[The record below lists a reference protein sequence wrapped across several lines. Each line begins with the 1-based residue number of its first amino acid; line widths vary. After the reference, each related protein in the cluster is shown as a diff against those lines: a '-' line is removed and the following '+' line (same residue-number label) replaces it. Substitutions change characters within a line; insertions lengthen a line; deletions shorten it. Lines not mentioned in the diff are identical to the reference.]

1 MNEMK
6 KYQTVNIP
14 LIFLEN
20 YDLLNLS
27 DHHFI
32 LMLKL
37 MYLNEELININL
49 LIEKN
54 ILSRN
59 DIGELISNN
68 IISIK
73 SIDEEMYI
81 DMLDFYNKI
90 SSLFKEENNI
100 LDSLFLDKIQYIINR
115 KLQTFEIQQL
125 NMWLN
130 DGFIKSDIENAI
142 QISLAK
148 NIDNFNYIEKILYD
162 KKNN

>member
-6 KYQTVNIP
+6 KYQTISIP

-20 YDLLNLS
+20 YDLLNLT
-27 DHHFI
+27 DHQFI
-32 LMLKL
+32 LLLKL
-37 MYLNEELININL
+37 MNTKDELININL

-68 IISIK
+68 VINIK

-81 DMLDFYNKI
+81 DMLDFYNRL
-90 SSLFKEENNI
+90 SSLFKEDNNV

-130 DGFIKSDIENAI
+130 DGFIKENIENAI